1 MSTRP
6 RSAPARAA
14 LVLVGAGCYW
24 LAFAPVDCALAGWL
38 ALVPVLLAVRG
49 ESPRRAFLYGA
60 LFGFA
65 SPWLITW
72 WLAQAVAHYFGW
84 GMPLAILA
92 MSAAYLVAVSLPF
105 GLFAAGASV
114 LLRRDGPSVSFA
126 VAAVWVACELFRAR
140 VIGQPWAL
148 LGYTQHANVGLL
160 QLASV
165 TGIYGVSFLVALGSA
180 AVARAALA
188 LREGFGRAVGT
199 LVLPA
204 LVVAAVWIDGAAGL
218 PRRSDVP
225 DDSFPVV
232 AVQTNLPPAFRW
244 NRGYAERTLLAH
256 VRATD
261 GAPPFDRHGLVVW
274 PENALA
280 LYLEN
285 EPLVAAQLR
294 TLAARQGADLL
305 VGGPRHERGHVF
317 NSATLLTAG
326 GRDGGHYDKQHL
338 VAFAEAPPLG
348 APEADEADESPR
360 AFTAGD
366 APGVLRGVVP
376 IGVSICHEVIYPELI
391 AAEAAAGAELLVNI
405 SNDGWLD
412 GGYAIASRQHMAMAS
427 VRAIETRRY
436 LVRAATTGVSGV
448 VDPFG
453 RVIDSLDSGTAGV
466 VTAAVA
472 GRSGKTPYVSLGD
485 AFAVA
490 CGLAAAAALARGRLP
505 RVAGMPAPA
514 PQPS

>member
-1 MSTRP
+1 MPTRP
-6 RSAPARAA
+6 RSVPARAA
-14 LVLVGAGCYW
+14 LVLLGAGCYW

-49 ESPRRAFLYGA
+49 ESPGRAFLYGA

-84 GMPLAILA
+84 GMPLAVLA
-92 MSAAYLVAVSLPF
+92 MSAAYLIAVSLPF

-114 LLRRDGPSVSFA
+114 LLRRDGPSASFA
-126 VAAVWVACELFRAR
+126 IAALWAACELLRAR
-140 VIGQPWAL
+140 AIGQPWAL

-160 QLASV
+160 QIASV
-165 TGIYGVSFLVALGSA
+165 TGIYGVSFLVALGAA
-180 AVARAALA
+180 AVARAALV
-188 LREGFGRAVGT
+188 LRHGFWRAAGT
-199 LVLPA
+199 LVLPG
-204 LVVAAVWIDGAAGL
+204 LVVAAVWVDGAATL

-225 DDSFPVV
+225 DESFPVV
-232 AVQTNLPPAFRW
+232 AVQTNAAPSFRW

-256 VRATD
+256 VRATEA
-261 GAPPFDRHGLVVW
+261 APPFERHGLVVW

-305 VGGPRHERGHVF
+305 VGGPRHEGGHVF

-366 APGVLRGVVP
+366 SAGVLRGVVP
-376 IGVSICHEVIYPELI
+376 LGVSICHEVIYPELI
-391 AAEAAAGAELLVNI
+391 AGEAAAGAELLVNI

-412 GGYAIASRQHMAMAS
+412 GGYAIASRQHMAMATL
-427 VRAIETRRY
+427 RAIETRRY

-453 RVIDSLDSGTAGV
+453 RVIDTLDPGTAGV

-472 GRSGKTPYVSLGD
+472 GRRGQTPYVSMGD
-485 AFAVA
+485 AFAVLCA
-490 CGLAAAAALARGRLP
+490 FAAVAALGWRRFP
-505 RVAGMPAPA
+505 HVAGMPAPE
-514 PQPS
+514 PSLS